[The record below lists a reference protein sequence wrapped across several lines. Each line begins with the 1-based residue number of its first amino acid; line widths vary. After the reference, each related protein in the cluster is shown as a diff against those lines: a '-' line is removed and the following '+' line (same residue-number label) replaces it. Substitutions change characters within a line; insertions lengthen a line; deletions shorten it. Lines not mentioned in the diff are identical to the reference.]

1 MCAYKSDKNGQFKT
15 IYNKYVLKFDFP
27 NLQKNCNIFTI
38 ISQGKQNGHF
48 LGNSGLF
55 DWMLPT
61 IIPLTCLKHAKKVL
75 NSNQLLWNFGKNE
88 FKYLPIFMR
97 PLL

>member
-1 MCAYKSDKNGQFKT
+1 MMILLNTICPKKSSPVCAFINPKIFVKNGQFKT

-55 DWMLPT
+55 D
-61 IIPLTCLKHAKKVL
+61 
-75 NSNQLLWNFGKNE
+75 
-88 FKYLPIFMR
+88 
-97 PLL
+97 